1 MLAWVAAAQ
10 NTNIAFVG
18 DISFYNKDWSLFKL
32 LIYLMDHKQIK
43 IDYIKINSQDYE
55 RWDYRNPELEAELAG
70 RIDKSK

>member
-1 MLAWVAAAQ
+1 
-10 NTNIAFVG
+10 
-18 DISFYNKDWSLFKL
+18 
-32 LIYLMDHKQIK
+32 MDHKQIK